1 MKKAAAIALSALFA
15 VPMFCAPREMTFA
28 DGFNGAS
35 WVETIEQNISFS
47 YKDDE
52 EMVIDDAF
60 PTYYDLNAE
69 LENSCAPVAG
79 SIILGYYDQ
88 YYDNLIENFTAVRYI
103 FGMKLFN
110 SPTEEVQETIN
121 QLYIDMDTNVI
132 EGGTTINGFKTGLQ
146 TYVERQGQ
154 DVSYSQKVSNQNVN
168 LEAIRQ
174 SLRDGKP
181 VALFVSHYSL
191 VDLVDLDEDTG
202 VEDVFVQHYGGNHT
216 LVAYGVRV
224 VKYYNTAGN
233 LVRQLNL
240 IAVATGFPDYPL
252 AYIILDDYTNVID
265 GFEVNIY

>member
-52 EMVIDDAF
+52 ETIMQGGLPQYCNVGN
-60 PTYYDLNAE
+60 YLNT
-69 LENSCAPVAG
+69 CAPVAG
-79 SIILGYYDQ
+79 SIILGFYDQ
-88 YYDNLIENFTAVRYI
+88 YFDNLIENFTSTREI
-103 FGMKLFN
+103 FGITIY
-110 SPTEEVQETIN
+110 SGQTQAVQDTID
-121 QLYIDMDTNVI
+121 QLYVDMETNSM

-154 DVSYSQKVSNQNVN
+154 DVSYSQRVSNQNVN
-168 LEAIRQ
+168 LTAIQQ
-174 SLRDGKP
+174 SVQNRKP
-181 VALFVSHYSL
+181 VVLFVSHYTL
-191 VDLVDLDEDTG
+191 VDRKDLDATTG
-202 VEDVFVQHYGGNHT
+202 TEDVFLQHYGGNHT
-216 LVAYGVRV
+216 LVAYGTRT
-224 VKYYNTAGN
+224 VKYYNAAGN
-233 LVRQLNL
+233 LVQELNL
-240 IAVATGFPDYPL
+240 IAVATGYVYYPL